1 MTILGR
7 LKGIFME
14 NQDTPLPLGYTQKH
28 TKRERPKEIG
38 RETDRHLARSL
49 LALAPR
55 VADTHEKWRN
65 TKLDIA

>member
-1 MTILGR
+1 
-7 LKGIFME
+7 ME
-14 NQDTPLPLGYTQKH
+14 NQDTPLALGYTQKH

-38 RETDRHLARSL
+38 REMARSL
-49 LALAPR
+49 LALAQR